1 MPIHF
6 GSLIEVHLH
15 KSRNHI
21 NSWSKSAMRL
31 PLICVYHLISKWETF
46 NVVEID
52 KKKSLAWNLIS
63 KTRIHSLNRAT
74 IRAGFV
80 RFSLAHKLMPFMRIE
95 TSFFNYLN
103 AKNNQIYIK
112 WISFFWYSSEWDKIY
127 FMEVS
132 SMLEY
137 ILKKKCDRKFQNGKI
152 FIAWTRKSSV
162 IKVSISCTIRFFF
175 LYSFCTK

>member
-112 WISFFWYSSEWDKIY
+112 WISFFFDTLQNETK
-127 FMEVS
+127 
-132 SMLEY
+132 Y
-137 ILKKKCDRKFQNGKI
+137 ILWKWALCLNIYWKKNAIGNFRMEKYLLLELASQ
-152 FIAWTRKSSV
+152 V
-162 IKVSISCTIRFFF
+162 
-175 LYSFCTK
+175 L